1 MDDMQMEKLIAGIRE
16 NESKSQSLSET
27 LMAFN
32 ESFTRLMAQIEAVGQ
47 LRKFETSHEK
57 IISLEENIAGIKEDI
72 ELINTAQMVRLNE
85 LGRELEG
92 KLKNEFKETL
102 KNELKEEV
110 LKGVDK
116 IIDKKYI
123 PYMAHTLTIDEKTY
137 SIDDSRKLIHMHLLN
152 KGNKAVENNNVERNG
167 EKPIKVFESEI
178 AIRGILKAYDQEH
191 QSRVLVYLE
200 NGEVHIM

>member
-32 ESFTRLMAQIEAVGQ
+32 ESFTRLMTQIEAVGK
-47 LRKFETSHEK
+47 LREFEASHEK

-92 KLKNEFKETL
+92 KLKNEFKEAL
-102 KNELKEEV
+102 KNELKAELLNGFE
-110 LKGVDK
+110 K
-116 IIDKKYI
+116 ILDKKFK
-123 PYMAHTLTIDEKTY
+123 PSTETSLVIDGKVYGIDASHKAIVVKDIEKQF
-137 SIDDSRKLIHMHLLN
+137 
-152 KGNKAVENNNVERNG
+152 
-167 EKPIKVFESEI
+167 KVYESEV
-178 AIRGILKAYDQEH
+178 AIRGISRAYDSEH
-191 QSRVLVYLE
+191 KSRILVHLE
-200 NGEVHIM
+200 NGEVHII